1 MRLKSKAKLF
11 YKFRFF
17 YFKLNLFIFPV
28 SYHQTIKK
36 YRKMKKL
43 ILAIALVAT
52 TLTFAQDRKARG
64 EKLTP
69 EQQTE
74 LQVKRMTLEL
84 DLDAKQQK
92 EIKTI
97 LVEQS
102 KKRETKLAEM
112 KAKKEKGE
120 KPTADERF
128 AMKNE
133 MLDNQIAMKA
143 RMKKILKPEQF
154 TKWEEKQA
162 DRKERIEKKVEKR
175 STK

>member
-1 MRLKSKAKLF
+1 
-11 YKFRFF
+11 
-17 YFKLNLFIFPV
+17 
-28 SYHQTIKK
+28 
-36 YRKMKKL
+36 MKKL
-43 ILAIALVAT
+43 ILAIALVMT
-52 TLTFAQDRKARG
+52 TLTFAQDRKQGR

-69 EQQTE
+69 EQQSE
-74 LQVKRMTLEL
+74 LHVKKMTLDL
-84 DLDAKQQK
+84 DLDAQQQK
-92 EIKTI
+92 EVKTI
-97 LVEQS
+97 FLEQA
-102 KKRETKLAEM
+102 KKREAKMAEM
-112 KAKKEKGE
+112 KAKREKGE

-162 DRKERIEKKVEKR
+162 DRKEDRKEQIEKKVEKR

>member
-1 MRLKSKAKLF
+1 
-11 YKFRFF
+11 
-17 YFKLNLFIFPV
+17 
-28 SYHQTIKK
+28 
-36 YRKMKKL
+36 MKKM

-84 DLDAKQQK
+84 DLDEKQQK

>member
-1 MRLKSKAKLF
+1 
-11 YKFRFF
+11 
-17 YFKLNLFIFPV
+17 
-28 SYHQTIKK
+28 
-36 YRKMKKL
+36 MKKL
-43 ILAIALVAT
+43 ILAIALVMT
-52 TLTFAQDRKARG
+52 TLTFAQDRKQGR

-74 LQVKRMTLEL
+74 LHVKKMTL
-84 DLDAKQQK
+84 DLDLDEKQQK

-102 KKRETKLAEM
+102 KKREAKIAAM
-112 KAKKEKGE
+112 KAKREKGE

-133 MLDNQIAMKA
+133 MLDNQIAIKA
-143 RMKKILKPEQF
+143 KMKKILKPEQL

>member
-1 MRLKSKAKLF
+1 
-11 YKFRFF
+11 
-17 YFKLNLFIFPV
+17 
-28 SYHQTIKK
+28 
-36 YRKMKKL
+36 MKKL
-43 ILAIALVAT
+43 FLAIALVAT

-84 DLDAKQQK
+84 DLDEKQQK

>member
-1 MRLKSKAKLF
+1 
-11 YKFRFF
+11 
-17 YFKLNLFIFPV
+17 
-28 SYHQTIKK
+28 
-36 YRKMKKL
+36 MKKL
-43 ILAIALVAT
+43 ILAIALVMT
-52 TLTFAQDRKARG
+52 TLTFAQDRKQGR

-74 LQVKRMTLEL
+74 LQVKKMTLEL
-84 DLDAKQQK
+84 DLDEKQQK

>member
-1 MRLKSKAKLF
+1 
-11 YKFRFF
+11 
-17 YFKLNLFIFPV
+17 
-28 SYHQTIKK
+28 
-36 YRKMKKL
+36 MKKL

-74 LQVKRMTLEL
+74 LKVKRMTLEL
-84 DLDAKQQK
+84 DLDEKQQK

>member
-1 MRLKSKAKLF
+1 
-11 YKFRFF
+11 
-17 YFKLNLFIFPV
+17 
-28 SYHQTIKK
+28 
-36 YRKMKKL
+36 MKKL

-84 DLDAKQQK
+84 DLDEKQQK

-112 KAKKEKGE
+112 KTKKEKGE

>member
-1 MRLKSKAKLF
+1 
-11 YKFRFF
+11 
-17 YFKLNLFIFPV
+17 
-28 SYHQTIKK
+28 
-36 YRKMKKL
+36 MKKL

-84 DLDAKQQK
+84 DLDEKQQK

-102 KKRETKLAEM
+102 KKRETKVAAM

>member
-1 MRLKSKAKLF
+1 
-11 YKFRFF
+11 
-17 YFKLNLFIFPV
+17 
-28 SYHQTIKK
+28 
-36 YRKMKKL
+36 MKKL

-52 TLTFAQDRKARG
+52 TLTFAQDRKQGR

-84 DLDAKQQK
+84 DLDEKQQK

>member
-1 MRLKSKAKLF
+1 
-11 YKFRFF
+11 
-17 YFKLNLFIFPV
+17 
-28 SYHQTIKK
+28 
-36 YRKMKKL
+36 
-43 ILAIALVAT
+43 
-52 TLTFAQDRKARG
+52 
-64 EKLTP
+64 
-69 EQQTE
+69 
-74 LQVKRMTLEL
+74 
-84 DLDAKQQK
+84 
-92 EIKTI
+92 
-97 LVEQS
+97 
-102 KKRETKLAEM
+102 M

-162 DRKERIEKKVEKR
+162 DRKKRIEKKVEKR

>member
-1 MRLKSKAKLF
+1 
-11 YKFRFF
+11 
-17 YFKLNLFIFPV
+17 
-28 SYHQTIKK
+28 
-36 YRKMKKL
+36 MKKL

-84 DLDAKQQK
+84 DLDEKQQK

-102 KKRETKLAEM
+102 KKKETKLAEM